1 MSHLGQGSTNMLPND
16 WRGTAEWMWQTKKK
30 KACLDK
36 LAEPKNH
43 TFRKPSLTERLF
55 FKPPLES

>member
-1 MSHLGQGSTNMLPND
+1 MLPND